1 MKQKWALA
9 ALALAQFVMVLDQAV
24 MNVSISQLVED
35 FDTSVTTI
43 QGVITLY
50 SLVMA
55 MFIVTGAKV
64 GDIIGRRRAFIVG
77 LVIYAVGSGLTALA
91 PSVLVL
97 TLGWSVLEGIGAAL
111 VFPALAALIAGN
123 YEGRERVTAY
133 AIMGGVA
140 GAGIAV
146 GPIIGGWA
154 TTMLTWRVVFVGE
167 VILVLAILA
176 LVRYVADAP
185 REGRKPRLDVV
196 GAVLSSAGLG
206 LIVLGI
212 LQSSTWG
219 LIQPKDSPVEP
230 LGFSLTVFVIGAGVA
245 SLAAFVRWQRH
256 RESSGQD
263 PLVHLD
269 LLRIGMLR
277 SGLASLLSQNLILMG
292 IFFVVPLYLQIVL
305 GFDALETGMRMLP
318 VSITMFIFS
327 ALGARLSRRFSVR
340 SLVRTGLAIAAVA
353 VIVPA
358 RGHSTLSSGIW
369 ASPSRWRCSVS
380 GMGLLASQ
388 LGNVVQSS
396 VEASGRSE
404 AGGLQYTS
412 QQLGSSLG
420 VALIG
425 AIVIA
430 GLHRTSSDNVEDD
443 PRVHDEVAA
452 QVSVAV
458 GDGVDFITIDQ
469 AAEVLE
475 DSSLDAATAAAVVE
489 DYASAQ
495 LQALRAGLLVAAII
509 ALLSL
514 LFTGRLP
521 SRRPQ
526 PPPAP
531 AGNGEAAEAA
541 LAHSAPSDQGQD
553 GEQADGPDP
562 GEATGTIARDLPAQ
576 RVDAQES
583 VHRGRPVEVLVR
595 HPAGVESDQPCREA
609 GVDQDLAHQI
619 EASVVVRGVIGAGQ
633 PASIGE
639 PYREPWCGQDV
650 AVPVCLLP
658 ERGHAIEVIA
668 DPREVD
674 RRAVLRAA
682 PPTYVL
688 EHQHLARA
696 FGPAVQ
702 HAGRGPAAIA
712 APCPCSSG

>member
-1 MKQKWALA
+1 LKQKWALA

-55 MFIVTGAKV
+55 MFIITGAKV

-77 LVIYAVGSGLTALA
+77 LVIYAVGSGLTAVA

-123 YEGRERVTAY
+123 YEGRERVAAY

-176 LVRYVADAP
+176 LVRFVADAP

-196 GAVLSSAGLG
+196 GAVLSSAGRG

-219 LIQPKDSPVEP
+219 LIEPKDSPVEP

-245 SLAAFVRWQRH
+245 SLVAFVRWQRH

-269 LLRIGMLR
+269 LLQIGMLR

-305 GFDALETGMRMLP
+305 GLDALETGMRMLP

-327 ALGARLSRRFSVR
+327 ALGARLSLRFSVR

-353 VIVPA
+353 VLVLLVVIDPELRDLGFAISMALLGV
-358 RGHSTLSSGIW
+358 
-369 ASPSRWRCSVS
+369 

-430 GLHRTSSDNVEDD
+430 GLTSNFLGNVEDD
-443 PRVHDEVAA
+443 PRISDEVAA
-452 QVSVAV
+452 QVGVAV
-458 GDGVDFITIDQ
+458 GDGVDFISIDQ
-469 AAEVLE
+469 AAEALE
-475 DSSLDAATAAAVVE
+475 GTSLDSATAAAVVE

-521 SRRPQ
+521 SGRPQ
-526 PPPAP
+526 PPPAL
-531 AGNGEAAEAA
+531 AGTGEAVQGAS
-541 LAHSAPSDQGQD
+541 SA
-553 GEQADGPDP
+553 
-562 GEATGTIARDLPAQ
+562 
-576 RVDAQES
+576 
-583 VHRGRPVEVLVR
+583 
-595 HPAGVESDQPCREA
+595 
-609 GVDQDLAHQI
+609 
-619 EASVVVRGVIGAGQ
+619 
-633 PASIGE
+633 
-639 PYREPWCGQDV
+639 
-650 AVPVCLLP
+650 
-658 ERGHAIEVIA
+658 
-668 DPREVD
+668 
-674 RRAVLRAA
+674 
-682 PPTYVL
+682 
-688 EHQHLARA
+688 
-696 FGPAVQ
+696 
-702 HAGRGPAAIA
+702 
-712 APCPCSSG
+712 

>member
-1 MKQKWALA
+1 
-9 ALALAQFVMVLDQAV
+9 MVLDQAV

-55 MFIVTGAKV
+55 MFIITGAKV

-77 LVIYAVGSGLTALA
+77 LVIYAVGSGLTAVA
-91 PSVLVL
+91 QSVPVL

-111 VFPALAALIAGN
+111 VLPAMAALIAGN
-123 YEGRERVTAY
+123 FEGRERVKAY

-146 GPIIGGWA
+146 GPIVGGWA
-154 TTMLTWRVVFVGE
+154 TTMLTWRIVFVGE
-167 VILVLAILA
+167 VILVLGILA
-176 LVRYVADAP
+176 LVRFVADAP

-219 LIQPKDSPVEP
+219 LIEPKDSPVEP

-245 SLAAFVRWQRH
+245 SLVAFVRWQRH

-269 LLRIGMLR
+269 LLQIGMLR
-277 SGLASLLSQNLILMG
+277 SGLVSLLSQNLILMG

-327 ALGARLSRRFSVR
+327 ALGARLSLRFSVR

-353 VIVPA
+353 VLVLLAVIDPELKDLGFAISMALLGV
-358 RGHSTLSSGIW
+358 
-369 ASPSRWRCSVS
+369 

-430 GLHRTSSDNVEDD
+430 GLTSNFIDNVEDD
-443 PRVHDEVAA
+443 PRVNDEVAA

-458 GDGVDFITIDQ
+458 GDGVDFITVEQ
-469 AAEVLE
+469 AAEALE
-475 DSSLDAATAAAVVE
+475 GTSLDSATAAAVVE

-521 SRRPQ
+521 SGRPQ
-526 PPPAP
+526 PPPVP
-531 AGNGEAAEAA
+531 AG
-541 LAHSAPSDQGQD
+541 
-553 GEQADGPDP
+553 
-562 GEATGTIARDLPAQ
+562 TGD
-576 RVDAQES
+576 
-583 VHRGRPVEVLVR
+583 
-595 HPAGVESDQPCREA
+595 
-609 GVDQDLAHQI
+609 
-619 EASVVVRGVIGAGQ
+619 
-633 PASIGE
+633 
-639 PYREPWCGQDV
+639 
-650 AVPVCLLP
+650 
-658 ERGHAIEVIA
+658 
-668 DPREVD
+668 
-674 RRAVLRAA
+674 
-682 PPTYVL
+682 
-688 EHQHLARA
+688 
-696 FGPAVQ
+696 AVQ
-702 HAGRGPAAIA
+702 GAASA
-712 APCPCSSG
+712 

>member
-1 MKQKWALA
+1 
-9 ALALAQFVMVLDQAV
+9 MVLDQAV
-24 MNVSISQLVED
+24 MNVSISQLVEE

-55 MFIVTGAKV
+55 MFIITGAKV

-77 LVIYAVGSGLTALA
+77 LVIYAVGSGLTAVA

-123 YEGRERVTAY
+123 FEGRERVTAY

-154 TTMLTWRVVFVGE
+154 TTVLTWRIVFVGE
-167 VILVLAILA
+167 VIIVLAILA
-176 LVRYVADAP
+176 LVRFVADAP
-185 REGRKPRLDVV
+185 REGPKPRLDVV
-196 GAVLSSAGLG
+196 GAALSSAGLG

-219 LIQPKDSPVEP
+219 LIEPKDSPVEP

-245 SLAAFVRWQRH
+245 SLVAFVRWQRH

-269 LLRIGMLR
+269 LLQIGTLR

-305 GFDALETGMRMLP
+305 GLDALETGMRMLP

-327 ALGARLSRRFSVR
+327 ALGARLSLRFSVR
-340 SLVRTGLAIAAVA
+340 TLVRTGLAIAAVA
-353 VIVPA
+353 VLVLLAVIDPELRDLGFAISMALLGV
-358 RGHSTLSSGIW
+358 
-369 ASPSRWRCSVS
+369 

-430 GLHRTSSDNVEDD
+430 GLASSFLANVEQDSRIAD
-443 PRVHDEVAA
+443 QVAA
-452 QVSVAV
+452 QVGIAVDGSVEFV
-458 GDGVDFITIDQ
+458 PSDQ
-469 AAEVLE
+469 VAAAA
-475 DSSLDAATAAAVVE
+475 DAAGLDAATSSAIVE
-489 DYASAQ
+489 DYETAQ
-495 LQALRAGLLVAAII
+495 LQALKTGLFVAALI

-514 LFTGRLP
+514 TFTGSLP
-521 SRRPQ
+521 SRRP
-526 PPPAP
+526 
-531 AGNGEAAEAA
+531 GGTE
-541 LAHSAPSDQGQD
+541 PS
-553 GEQADGPDP
+553 
-562 GEATGTIARDLPAQ
+562 IA
-576 RVDAQES
+576 
-583 VHRGRPVEVLVR
+583 
-595 HPAGVESDQPCREA
+595 
-609 GVDQDLAHQI
+609 
-619 EASVVVRGVIGAGQ
+619 
-633 PASIGE
+633 
-639 PYREPWCGQDV
+639 
-650 AVPVCLLP
+650 
-658 ERGHAIEVIA
+658 
-668 DPREVD
+668 
-674 RRAVLRAA
+674 
-682 PPTYVL
+682 
-688 EHQHLARA
+688 
-696 FGPAVQ
+696 
-702 HAGRGPAAIA
+702 
-712 APCPCSSG
+712 